1 LEVAEPTG
9 RIGNVPAPRRELVVV
24 VTTAPPVPPDHLLPA
39 AFAAAIRAL
48 GAGVIQDVAAG
59 PRDSALLH
67 VLVSRGLRRRALEN
81 TIAAAISQRL
91 TEVTGGP
98 VAARVQVLGQRSG
111 AAAVVT
117 ELAAN
122 WVAGAG
128 SDASISARDN
138 PYRDAVRGMLEGD
151 RLRMVFQPVVEAWA
165 GRVVGYEALC
175 RGPKGDILETADV
188 FFDAVHR
195 SGLEQQTQV
204 ALIDLARRR
213 AAEVFPRDDLVL
225 FLNSFS
231 DRHWPPV
238 EELDGRL
245 AVEGWP
251 WSRVV
256 LEITEKAPIHDPQA
270 FLAILEWGRAA
281 RVRFA
286 LDDVGAGYSG
296 LSSYALLR
304 PEYTKIDIGLVRG
317 CEADAVRRA
326 IIASVV
332 SLAHR
337 TSSLVVAEGV
347 ETDAEL
353 ETVRWL
359 GVDLVQGF
367 LIAPPSEVPLAPQHE
382 WFLPGKPAI
391 RRRARGQV
399 SLPARD
405 IQKA

>member
-1 LEVAEPTG
+1 MC
-9 RIGNVPAPRRELVVV
+9 VPAPRRELVVV
-24 VTTAPPVPPDHLLPA
+24 VTTAPSVPPDHLLPA

-59 PRDSALLH
+59 PRSSALLH
-67 VLVSRGLRRRALEN
+67 VLVGPGLRRRALEN
-81 TIAAAISQRL
+81 TVAGAISQRL

-111 AAAVVT
+111 AAAVVRD
-117 ELAAN
+117 LAAN
-122 WVAGAG
+122 WVSGAG
-128 SDASISARDN
+128 SEASISARDN
-138 PYRDAVRGMLEGD
+138 PYREAVRSILEGD
-151 RLRMVFQPVVEAWA
+151 RLRMVFQPIVEAWA

-175 RGPKGDILETADV
+175 RGPQGDILETADV
-188 FFDAVHR
+188 FLDAVHR
-195 SGLEQQTQV
+195 SGLEQETQV
-204 ALIDLARRR
+204 ALIELARRR
-213 AAEVFPRDDLVL
+213 AREVFPRDDLVL

-231 DRHWPPV
+231 DEHWPPV

-245 AVEGWP
+245 GSEGWP
-251 WSRVV
+251 WAQVV
-256 LEITEKAPIHDPQA
+256 LEITEKAPIHNA
-270 FLAILEWGRAA
+270 ESFLAILEWGRAA

-317 CEADAVRRA
+317 CDTDAVRRA
-326 IIASVV
+326 IIAAVV

-337 TSSLVVAEGV
+337 TSSVVVAEGV

-359 GVDLVQGF
+359 GVDLAQGY
-367 LIAPPSEVPLAPQHE
+367 LIAPPSEVPLVPEHE
-382 WFLPGKPAI
+382 RFLPGRPAV
-391 RRRARGQV
+391 RRRARNSRAGVERQ
-399 SLPARD
+399 P
-405 IQKA
+405 